1 MILAVFFAQT
11 TVFQSIKV
19 SRCGSKSFIGT
30 DNHIRLSAWSYRT
43 GGGFSGLLLDCLYG
57 SVIGLYAFIF
67 MTIGFVVGFCKK
79 IYFTDSLILP
89 VDLIASSDFVYCF
102 YYYITEFLM
111 RGRLHLGFYFIH
123 KFLPEILYTTLAG
136 VLLFELAAHLEKP
149 KERKRKEI

>member
-1 MILAVFFAQT
+1 
-11 TVFQSIKV
+11 
-19 SRCGSKSFIGT
+19 
-30 DNHIRLSAWSYRT
+30 
-43 GGGFSGLLLDCLYG
+43 
-57 SVIGLYAFIF
+57 

-89 VDLIASSDFVYCF
+89 VVLIASSDFVYCF
-102 YYYITEFLM
+102 YYYVTEFLM

-123 KFLPEILYTTLAG
+123 MFLPEILYTTLAG